1 MEVNPVKVILTQDV
15 KAQGKKGDVINVS
28 DGYAT
33 NFLFKNKLAVP
44 AGASNV
50 NVNNM
55 QKAAEA
61 KRIADETAEA
71 KEIAKKLENVTL
83 ELTIE
88 VGANGRAFCF
98 ISSKEISEALEKKN
112 KNIDKKKIELSN
124 PIKGEGEY
132 KVPIRLYKGVMGAV
146 KVVVSAI
153 MKK

>member
-1 MEVNPVKVILTQDV
+1 MKVILTQDV

-44 AGASNV
+44 ANASNV

-71 KEIAKKLENVTL
+71 KEIAKKLEEEVLNL
-83 ELTIE
+83 SIE
-88 VGANGRAFCF
+88 VGANGRAFGS
-98 ISSKEISEALEKKN
+98 ISSKEISDGLLKLGF
-112 KNIDKKKIELSN
+112 NIDKKKIELAQ
-124 PIKGEGEY
+124 PIKSEGEY
-132 KVPIRLYKGVMGAV
+132 KVPIRLYKGVMGQI
-146 KVVVSAI
+146 KVSVSAI
-153 MKK
+153 VKK

>member
-1 MEVNPVKVILTQDV
+1 MKVILTVDV

-33 NFLFKNKLAVP
+33 NYLFKNKLAVP
-44 AGASNV
+44 ANASNV

-71 KEIAKKLENVTL
+71 KEVAKKLESVVLN
-83 ELTIE
+83 LTIE
-88 VGANGRAFCF
+88 VGANGRAFGS
-98 ISSKEISEALEKKN
+98 ISSKEVSEALEKLNFK
-112 KNIDKKKIELSN
+112 IDKKKIELAN

-132 KVPIRLYKGVMGAV
+132 NVPIRLYKGVIGSV
-146 KVVVSAI
+146 KVSVSAI
-153 MKK
+153 IKK

>member
-1 MEVNPVKVILTQDV
+1 MKVILTQDV

-44 AGASNV
+44 ANASNV

-61 KRIADETAEA
+61 KRIADETAAA
-71 KEIAKKLENVTL
+71 KEVAKKLETISL
-83 ELTIE
+83 ELNIE
-88 VGANGRAFCF
+88 VGTNGRAFGS
-98 ISSKEISEALEKKN
+98 ISSKEIFEGLSKLKFD
-112 KNIDKKKIELSN
+112 IDKKKIELDN

-132 KVPIRLYKGVMGAV
+132 TVPVRLYKGVIGKV
-146 KVVVSAI
+146 KVSVRAVL
-153 MKK
+153 KK